1 MAYLPSDDH
10 TPGPEHR
17 DPDNRLLA
25 PQPGFKAES
34 RQDLLLSVGILL
46 YVFLV
51 IAEVAAGFWGNSA
64 ALLAD
69 AGRNLS
75 SGLCLGL
82 AWWCGR
88 PDQRPG
94 RGRYPYGF
102 NRLPFRVSLYTAMGL
117 CALLGFLL
125 PATVN
130 HLRHPR
136 PVASLLVVL
145 LASVGLL
152 LHAGI
157 AWLLVRG
164 QQHRENG
171 RRGYQY
177 LLTDALVSVGMV
189 LGGALLYFTGWQR
202 GDPFLAVG
210 LLGVIAYACWGL
222 LTPTRLLRASALDV
236 NAGEVNAF
244 LHGQPGVREVHNL
257 RIWALNPAD
266 TALSVHLVRPR
277 GDDRAFVE
285 YLQEALQKEFNITQ
299 STVQLEHETYSR
311 DFPGGEY

>member
-10 TPGPEHR
+10 TPDPEHR

-25 PQPGFKAES
+25 PQPGFGAES
-34 RQDLLLSVGILL
+34 RQDLLHSVGILL

-64 ALLAD
+64 ALLVD

-88 PDQRPG
+88 PHQR

-102 NRLPFRVSLYTAMGL
+102 NCLPFRVSLYTAMGL

-136 PVASLLVVL
+136 PVGGLLVVL
-145 LASVGLL
+145 LAGAGLL
-152 LHAGI
+152 LHAGT

-164 QQHRENG
+164 QQYRGKG

-177 LLTDALVSVGMV
+177 LFTDALVSVGLV

-202 GDPFLAVG
+202 GDLILAGG

-222 LTPTRLLRASALDV
+222 LTPTRLLRASAFDV
-236 NAGEVNAF
+236 NTGEVSAF

-277 GDDRAFVE
+277 GDDSAFVE
-285 YLQEALQKEFNITQ
+285 YLQEALQKEFNITH
-299 STVQLEHETYSR
+299 STVQLEHETDSP
-311 DFPGGEY
+311 DFPGGDY